1 MCSLFLIPN
10 REIYEFEISAKIF
23 RNKRLI
29 NKYEYTEKYSLW
41 VHLFLLPI
49 TLFDDDVEQTKIA
62 NEIKQNLVRRLLVSM
77 RRDGII

>member
-1 MCSLFLIPN
+1 MSDIWDKALFP
-10 REIYEFEISAKIF
+10 EDQEKS
-23 RNKRLI
+23 
-29 NKYEYTEKYSLW
+29 KYSLW